1 MVVGS
6 SKPAAARSSATPAA
20 VSLSSRSWHLVP
32 CRRGAWH
39 GQPVVCLP
47 RFPVRSE
54 LLCSPFDRL
63 MLAWTPPRHAVHLTL
78 SLLWPLLR
86 RVPVPAYL
94 RGAWAGY
101 MGQTIPSYIS
111 PVEQCLF
118 QVDLTRCCQRSVTA
132 PRCCSMVATIAQC
145 RSSTESDFMRRCRTA
160 SLRYSMDGH
169 YAVLQNGVTALRS
182 WLTAHGLHESSR

>member
-1 MVVGS
+1 VQVQRLALTVVS
-6 SKPAAARSSATPAA
+6 YAY
-20 VSLSSRSWHLVP
+20 
-32 CRRGAWH
+32 
-39 GQPVVCLP
+39 P

-54 LLCSPFDRL
+54 LLRSPFDCP
-63 MLAWTPPRHAVHLTL
+63 MLAWTLLAYAVQLTP

-101 MGQTIPSYIS
+101 MDHTIPSCIS
-111 PVEQCLF
+111 PSEQCLF
-118 QVDLTRCCQRSVTA
+118 RVDLTRCCQRSVTA
-132 PRCCSMVATIAQC
+132 PRCCSMVAMIAQC